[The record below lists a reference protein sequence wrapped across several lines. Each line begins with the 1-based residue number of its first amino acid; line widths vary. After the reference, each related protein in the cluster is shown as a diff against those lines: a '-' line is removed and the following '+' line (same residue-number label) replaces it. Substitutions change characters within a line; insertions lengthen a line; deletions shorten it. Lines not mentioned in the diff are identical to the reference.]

1 MWSDECKV
9 GVQFLEVVIVLGLD
23 NFGGWSWW
31 ASDWGMKTRSSKK
44 RRFEFAIVA
53 TIQGSGERIK
63 VDF

>member
-1 MWSDECKV
+1 
-9 GVQFLEVVIVLGLD
+9 
-23 NFGGWSWW
+23 
-31 ASDWGMKTRSSKK
+31 MKTRSSKK